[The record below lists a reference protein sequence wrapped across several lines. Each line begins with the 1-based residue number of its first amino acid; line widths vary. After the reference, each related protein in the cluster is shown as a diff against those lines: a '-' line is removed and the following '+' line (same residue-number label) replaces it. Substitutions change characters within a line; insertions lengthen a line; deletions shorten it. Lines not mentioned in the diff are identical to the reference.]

1 MNLKAIDGNGTVEG
15 FVLVKSC
22 DKKSAKNGS
31 MFLDM
36 NLADKGGEINAKMW
50 DFREGAFLPEINSIV
65 KVRGVMSEFNGT
77 PQLRIDRIRAK
88 WDNDNVDLADIIP
101 SSDYSGAYMMNTI
114 RDKVDNFK
122 NDALRTLVSAVLNE
136 YGSRMI
142 DCPAAFRLHHAIR
155 GGLLMHT
162 LSIIKLC
169 ECVASIYPTVDR
181 ELLISGAILHDV
193 CKTDEFVIS
202 SSGLVDG
209 YTPEGTLVGHLV
221 MGAMMVDRIARANDI
236 DKDTAMLLEHMLI
249 SHHGEPEYGAAT
261 RPLFLEAEILSE
273 LDSLDANIYEIE
285 SCLSDVA
292 PREFS
297 NRQWALHDRKF
308 YNHGRKVP
316 ETKVNL
322 D

>member
-1 MNLKAIDGNGTVEG
+1 MNFKEIDGNGTVEG
-15 FVLVKSC
+15 FALVKTC
-22 DKKSAKNGS
+22 DKKTAKNGS
-31 MFLDM
+31 VFLDLH
-36 NLADKGGEINAKMW
+36 LADKSGEINAKMW
-50 DFREGAFLPEINSIV
+50 DFREGAFLPEPNSIV
-65 KVRGVMSEFNGT
+65 KIRGVISEYNGT

-88 WDNDNVDLADIIP
+88 WDNDNVDMSDIIP
-101 SSDYSGAYMMNTI
+101 SADYSGEFMMQTI
-114 RDKVDNFK
+114 CNKVNEFS
-122 NDALRTLVSAVLNE
+122 NDALKKLVNAVLDE

-162 LSIIKLC
+162 LSIVKLC
-169 ECVASIYPTVDR
+169 ECVSSIYPTVDR

-193 CKTDEFVIS
+193 CKIDEFVIS

-209 YTPEGTLVGHLV
+209 YTAEGTLVGHLV
-221 MGAMMVDRIARANDI
+221 MGAMAIDRIARENNI
-236 DKDTAMLLEHMLI
+236 DRDTAMLLEHMLI
-249 SHHGEPEYGAAT
+249 SHHGEPEFGAAT

-273 LDSLDANIYEIE
+273 LDSLDANIYEFE
-285 SCLSDVA
+285 NCLADVA

>member
-1 MNLKAIDGNGTVEG
+1 MNLKEIDGNGTVEG

-22 DKKSAKNGS
+22 DKKTAKNGS

-36 NLADKGGEINAKMW
+36 YLADKSGEINAKVW
-50 DFREGAFLPEINSIV
+50 DFREGAFLPEANSIV
-65 KVRGVMSEFNGT
+65 KVRGVISEFNGT
-77 PQLRIDRIRAK
+77 PQLRIDRIREK
-88 WDNDNVDLADIIP
+88 WDNDNIDMSDIIP
-101 SSDYSGAYMMNTI
+101 SADYTGKFMMQTI
-114 RDKVDNFK
+114 RSKVDEFSSESLK
-122 NDALRTLVSAVLNE
+122 TLVNAVLDE
-136 YGSRMI
+136 YGDKMV
-142 DCPAAFRLHHAIR
+142 DCPAAFKLHHAIR

-162 LSIIKLC
+162 LSIVKMC

-193 CKTDEFVIS
+193 CKTEEFVIS
-202 SSGLVDG
+202 KSGLVDG

-221 MGAMMVDRIARANDI
+221 MGAMMVDRIAREKNI
-236 DKDTAMLLEHMLI
+236 DADTAMLVEHMLI
-249 SHHGEPEYGAAT
+249 SHHGEPEFGAAT

-285 SCLSDVA
+285 SCLVDVA

-308 YNHGRKVP
+308 YNHGRKAP
-316 ETKVNL
+316 EIKVNL

>member
-1 MNLKAIDGNGTVEG
+1 MNLKEIDGNGTVEG
-15 FVLVKSC
+15 FVLVKNC
-22 DKKSAKNGS
+22 DKKTAKNGS
-31 MFLDM
+31 IFLDLH
-36 NLADKGGEINAKMW
+36 LADKSGEINAKMW
-50 DFREGAFLPEINSIV
+50 DFREGAFLPEANSIV
-65 KVRGVMSEFNGT
+65 KVRGVISEYNGT
-77 PQLRIDRIRAK
+77 PQLRVDRIRAK
-88 WDNDNVDLADIIP
+88 WDNDNVDMSDIIP
-101 SSDYSGAYMMNTI
+101 SADYTGVYMMQSI
-114 RDKVDNFK
+114 RDKVDAF
-122 NDALRTLVSAVLNE
+122 RTEPLKKLVNAVLDE
-136 YGSRMI
+136 YGDRMI

-162 LSIIKLC
+162 LSIVKLC
-169 ECVASIYPTVDR
+169 ECVASIYPAVDR

-202 SSGLVDG
+202 QSGLVDG
-209 YTPEGTLVGHLV
+209 YTAEGTLVGHLV
-221 MGAMMVDRIARANDI
+221 MGAMMIDRIARENDI

-249 SHHGEPEYGAAT
+249 SHHGEPEFGAAT

-285 SCLSDVA
+285 SCLADVS

-308 YNHGRKVP
+308 YNHGRKAP